1 MGWPLLVSDRAFQ
14 VFGKSSDEACALPN
28 FKSIEA
34 GMPNSGEEG
43 LLRLRQEP
51 NVSVFIEEMNPG
63 DMAVFDEEAAHRAP
77 CPEKLT
83 ASFVLK

>member
-1 MGWPLLVSDRAFQ
+1 
-14 VFGKSSDEACALPN
+14 
-28 FKSIEA
+28 
-34 GMPNSGEEG
+34 MPNSGEEG

-77 CPEKLT
+77 CPEKLA